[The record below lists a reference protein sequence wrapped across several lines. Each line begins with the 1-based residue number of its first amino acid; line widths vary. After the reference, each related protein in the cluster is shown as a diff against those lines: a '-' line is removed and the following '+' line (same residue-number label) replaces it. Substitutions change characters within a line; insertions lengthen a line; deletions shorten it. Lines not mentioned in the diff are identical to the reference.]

1 MITLILS
8 NLITVDDYQKY
19 LAIIT
24 LLIDIVSSIILLCR
38 VIKTRKISDETLKK
52 ITQKGKLNKR
62 NLLTFVSELILKL
75 ESESEQEKQKEAEEP
90 QKDEVKDEVNEND
103 TY

>member
-8 NLITVDDYQKY
+8 NLITVTDYQKY

-24 LLIDIVSSIILLCR
+24 LLIDIVSSVILLWR
-38 VIKTRKISDETLKK
+38 VIKTRKISGETLKK
-52 ITQKGKLNKR
+52 IAQKGKLNKR

-75 ESESEQEKQKEAEEP
+75 ESENEQEKQKKAEEP
-90 QKDEVKDEVNEND
+90 QKDEVKE
-103 TY
+103 

>member
-8 NLITVDDYQKY
+8 NLINVADYQKY

-24 LLIDIVSSIILLCR
+24 LLIDIVSSVILLWR

-52 ITQKGKLNKR
+52 IAQKRKLNKR

-75 ESESEQEKQKEAEEP
+75 ESENEQEKQKKAEEP
-90 QKDEVKDEVNEND
+90 QKDEVKE
-103 TY
+103 

>member
-8 NLITVDDYQKY
+8 NLITVADYQKY

-24 LLIDIVSSIILLCR
+24 LLIDIASSIILLWR
-38 VIKTRKISDETLKK
+38 VIKSRKISDETLKK
-52 ITQKGKLNKR
+52 IAQKGKLNKR

-75 ESESEQEKQKEAEEP
+75 ESEQDKQKEAEAEAEEP
-90 QKDEVKDEVNEND
+90 QKDEVKE
-103 TY
+103 

>member
-8 NLITVDDYQKY
+8 NLITVTDYQKY

-24 LLIDIVSSIILLCR
+24 LLIDIISSIILLWR
-38 VIKTRKISDETLKK
+38 VIKTHKINDETLKK
-52 ITQKGKLNKR
+52 IAQKGKLNKR

-90 QKDEVKDEVNEND
+90 QKDEVKE
-103 TY
+103 

>member
-1 MITLILS
+1 MVTLILS
-8 NLITVDDYQKY
+8 NLITVADYQKY

-24 LLIDIVSSIILLCR
+24 LLIDIVSSIILLWR

-52 ITQKGKLNKR
+52 IAQKGKLNKR

-75 ESESEQEKQKEAEEP
+75 ESEQDKQKEAEAEAEEP
-90 QKDEVKDEVNEND
+90 QKDEVKE
-103 TY
+103 

>member
-8 NLITVDDYQKY
+8 NIISVTDYQKY

-24 LLIDIVSSIILLCR
+24 LLIDIVSSIILLSR
-38 VIKTRKISDETLKK
+38 VIKSHKISDETLKK
-52 ITQKGKLNKR
+52 IVQKGKLNKR

-75 ESESEQEKQKEAEEP
+75 EAESEQEKQKEAEEP
-90 QKDEVKDEVNEND
+90 QKDEVKEE
-103 TY
+103 

>member
-8 NLITVDDYQKY
+8 NLITVTDYQKY

-24 LLIDIVSSIILLCR
+24 LLIDIASSIILLWR
-38 VIKTRKISDETLKK
+38 VIKSRKISDETLKK
-52 ITQKGKLNKR
+52 IAQKGKLNKR

-75 ESESEQEKQKEAEEP
+75 ESEQEKQKEAEEP
-90 QKDEVKDEVNEND
+90 RKDEVK
-103 TY
+103 

>member
-8 NLITVDDYQKY
+8 NLIQITDYQKI
-19 LAIIT
+19 LAVIT
-24 LLIDIVSSIILLCR
+24 LIIDIISSIILLWR

-52 ITQKGKLNKR
+52 IAQKGKLNNR

-75 ESESEQEKQKEAEEP
+75 EAESEQEKQKEAEEP
-90 QKDEVKDEVNEND
+90 QENEVNEK
-103 TY
+103 

>member
-8 NLITVDDYQKY
+8 NLINISDYQKI

-24 LLIDIVSSIILLCR
+24 LIIDIVSSIILLWR
-38 VIKTRKISDETLKK
+38 VIKSRNISEETLKK
-52 ITQKGKLNKR
+52 IAQKGKLNKR

-75 ESESEQEKQKEAEEP
+75 EAESKQEKQKEAEEP
-90 QKDEVKDEVNEND
+90 QKDEVKEE
-103 TY
+103 

>member
-1 MITLILS
+1 MVTLILS
-8 NLITVDDYQKY
+8 NIITVSDYQKI
-19 LAIIT
+19 LAVIT
-24 LLIDIVSSIILLCR
+24 VLIDIVSSIILLYR

-52 ITQKGKLNKR
+52 IAQKGKLNKR

-90 QKDEVKDEVNEND
+90 QKDEVKE
-103 TY
+103 